1 VPSEGSGTFSVAQA
15 LEDAWRLTWAHFGSW
30 LSVSVLAFLVF
41 AASGITIVGVPLVWP
56 VLTFGLTVFYLNL
69 YEATQDIGDLF
80 AGFSRYGSVLWRVLV
95 LLLIFYGAS
104 IGAGLLFSWIRSSV
118 FGVGDS
124 LTGVLIDQVSS
135 AVFSLVVLARFYFS
149 LPFLVERDLGPLQ
162 ALEASWN
169 VSRGHVLKIALTGMV
184 SFMLAVVG
192 FLVLVVGVIPA
203 VTMGYLMW
211 ISAYR
216 QIVGSPTGQI
226 AGSPPA
232 DSA

>member
-1 VPSEGSGTFSVAQA
+1 MPSEGSGTFSVAQA
-15 LEDAWRLTWAHFGSW
+15 LEDAWHLTWAHFGSW
-30 LSVSVLAFLVF
+30 LLVSVVAFLVF

-69 YEATQDIGDLF
+69 YEGTQDIGDLF

-104 IGAGLLFSWIRSSV
+104 IGAGLLISWIRGSV
-118 FGVGDS
+118 FGIGDS

-216 QIVGSPTGQI
+216 QIVGSPPVSDRRQPSG
-226 AGSPPA
+226 
-232 DSA
+232 